1 MTEASAPTRRGE
13 TSPASTVAEV
23 LIHERKGV
31 FRAVSCEIASGIIT
45 ASGCWRRSVGPNYE
59 EAQWGP
65 AGTYSWPRHRIGE
78 VRWLEE
84 DRS

>member
-1 MTEASAPTRRGE
+1 
-13 TSPASTVAEV
+13 VAHV
-23 LIHERKGV
+23 FVRARDGV
-31 FRAVSCEIASGIIT
+31 FVANACEIASGIIT

-59 EAQWGP
+59 EAQWGH
-65 AGTYSWPRHRIGE
+65 AGTYSWPRHRIHE